1 MTAGVGRRSAW
12 RAAPVAALLALLGLS
27 GLSGLSGLIGSVARA
42 AQPQPLTA
50 ILIVARAE
58 LPDPTFAHAV
68 VLVLNNLGPAPA
80 GIIINHPTGISV
92 AELFPELKQL
102 ARLPDK
108 LYFGGPVE
116 LSSVWFLVRAAKA
129 PGADAVRA
137 CEGVYLSGS
146 RELLLKLL
154 ARAQPMKGL
163 RIFVGHSGWGPGQ
176 LEAEIARGDWKL
188 EHARA
193 EDIFDRRF
201 ERRPPAPPEPK
212 DGT

>member
-1 MTAGVGRRSAW
+1 MAAGIGRRSAW
-12 RAAPVAALLALLGLS
+12 RAASAALLLAVAGL
-27 GLSGLSGLIGSVARA
+27 A
-42 AQPQPLTA
+42 ASAAGAAESKPLTA

-80 GIIINHPTGISV
+80 GIIINHPTGIPV
-92 AELFPELKQL
+92 AELFPEEKRL

-116 LSSVWFLVRAAKA
+116 LSSVWFLIRAAKA
-129 PGADAVRA
+129 PGADAVKA

-146 RELLLKLL
+146 RDLLMKLL
-154 ARAQPMKGL
+154 ARAKPLEGL
-163 RIFVGHSGWGPGQ
+163 RIFVGHAGWGPGQ

-188 EHARA
+188 EHAQA
-193 EDIFDRRF
+193 DGIFDRRF
-201 ERRPPAPPEPK
+201 ERRAPAPQEPK